1 MLTSIKR
8 SSRLFYHT
16 LLVHAAASTI
26 AITCALATVQQCFAA
41 SPDGAVEVIEV
52 RASDGSG
59 RTLLVNLMRPSGGGP
74 FPLAVVNHGSPPA
87 AAKRLEMQI
96 PTYKLLS
103 RWLLAQGYAVALP
116 LRRGYGAVGGR
127 WDETYGSCGR
137 PDFAKGGLET
147 ARDIQAVVD
156 ALSRSDFV
164 RKQGVVVI
172 GQSAGGWGTL
182 ALASQNP
189 TNVAGYV
196 NFAGGR
202 GGHRHDTANDNCAP
216 DLLVQAAGDFGK
228 TTRRPSLWIYTEND
242 SYFAPDLV
250 RQMHGRYVSSGGQAL
265 LHILPA
271 VGSDGH
277 QAISNEKAFA
287 LWSPVVGRFLESLK

>member
-1 MLTSIKR
+1 M
-8 SSRLFYHT
+8 
-16 LLVHAAASTI
+16 A
-26 AITCALATVQQCFAA
+26 QPCFAA
-41 SPDGAVEVIEV
+41 STGNAFEVIEV
-52 RASDGSG
+52 GASDGSG
-59 RTLLVNLMRPSGGGP
+59 RKLLVNLMRPPGSGP
-74 FPLAVVNHGSPPA
+74 FPLAVINHGSPVA
-87 AAKRLEMQI
+87 SKRAEMQI
-96 PTYKLLS
+96 PKFTLLS

-127 WDETYGSCGR
+127 WDETYGPCGR
-137 PDFAKGGLET
+137 PDFTRGGLET
-147 ARDIQAVVD
+147 AHDIQAVID
-156 ALSRSDFV
+156 SLSRSDFV
-164 RKQGVVVI
+164 RKQGVVVF

-189 TNVAGYV
+189 TNVAGYI

-202 GGHRHDTANDNCAP
+202 GGHRNDTANDNCAP
-216 DLLVQAAGDFGK
+216 DLLVQAAGEYGR

-242 SYFAPDLV
+242 SYFAPALV
-250 RQMHGRYVSSGGQAL
+250 RQMHSRFVSSGGQAA

-277 QAISNEKAFA
+277 QAISNETAFA